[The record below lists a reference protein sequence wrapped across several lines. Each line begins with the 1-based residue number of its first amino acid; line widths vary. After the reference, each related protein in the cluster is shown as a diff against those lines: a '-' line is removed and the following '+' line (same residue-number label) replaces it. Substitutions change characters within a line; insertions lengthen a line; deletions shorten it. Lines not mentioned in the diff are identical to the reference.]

1 MRVALYTRVSTEDQA
16 REGFSLEVQQTYLLQ
31 YAKNFGWDIFCSMS
45 GRDVYM
51 DDGYS
56 GGNMDRPAMQRLL
69 FDARSKR
76 FDMVLVYKQDRLSRK
91 LKDLLALLEEFE
103 SLGIGYKSA
112 TEPFDTTSSAGK
124 MAIQMLGSCAEFERN
139 RLVERVFPGMV
150 VGVKRGHWQG
160 ARYAPYGYRYNK
172 EAKKF
177 EVHQEE
183 AKIVKEIFA
192 MYIGGKSTSQIAG
205 YYYNL
210 GIASRQG
217 GKFYTKFISSILKN
231 KAYLGTL
238 VWNKRRYDTKE
249 KTRNGEGKGYKYVNN
264 DPSKIIEVPNCH
276 EAIITQEEFD
286 RAQKLLKRNR
296 TNTVVRFKNNVYHLS
311 GVLKCNECGM
321 NYRGLTLTVNH
332 RTKARRPWYC
342 CSSKGVSYI
351 KCENKSVT
359 ADAINK
365 QVWDIIDT
373 ISKNLHVIE
382 ELGDMIKLSA
392 TEPEQHYI
400 EELETKEKALSK
412 NLEKQKA
419 LYEVFSEDKINIDIY
434 KDRAELL
441 RNEEKKL
448 RQDVKAIQLKI
459 LEKRNSINLV
469 KATQDFLLRL
479 RSNPNSEQMDYLI
492 KTFMR
497 IIFKA
502 IYIQNQEIVKVDIN
516 QPWKMCYDE
525 ALKKGLD
532 SRFRGNDNIGKEG
545 VKCQTKREM
554 TPKKAKKSTEETEPK
569 AKVPRRESVYF
580 CVPSAVR

>member
-1 MRVALYTRVSTEDQA
+1 MKVALYTRVSTEDQA
-16 REGFSLEVQQTYLLQ
+16 REGFSLEVQRNYLLQ

-91 LKDLLALLEEFE
+91 LKDLLAILEEFE
-103 SLGIGYKSA
+103 FLGIGYKSA

-150 VGVKRGHWQG
+150 IGVKRGHWQG

-183 AKIVKEIFA
+183 EKIVKEIFS

-205 YYYNL
+205 HYYNL

-264 DPSKIIEVPNCH
+264 DPSKVIEVPNCH
-276 EAIITQEEFD
+276 ETIITQEQFD

-311 GVLKCNECGM
+311 GVLKCNECGG

-332 RTKARRPWYC
+332 RTKMRRPWYC

-351 KCENKSVT
+351 KCGNKSVT

-400 EELETKEKALSK
+400 EELETKEKGLSK

-448 RQDVKAIQLKI
+448 RQDVKAIQLRI
-459 LEKRNSINLV
+459 LEKRNAVNLV

-479 RSNPNSEQMDYLI
+479 RSNPNGEQMDYLV

-497 IIFKA
+497 IIFRA
-502 IYIQNQEIVKVDIN
+502 IYIQNQEIVRHDLN
-516 QPWKMCYDE
+516 EPWKSCYEEGMKWLKTQETAPIE
-525 ALKKGLD
+525 A
-532 SRFRGNDNIGKEG
+532 
-545 VKCQTKREM
+545 
-554 TPKKAKKSTEETEPK
+554 KKARKTARSY
-569 AKVPRRESVYF
+569 VYF
-580 CVPSAVR
+580 CVPSDARWLRYSRTMERQKTC